1 MLVKTTD
8 GTPDAVKVA
17 RPVWSGGK
25 SGDNFKGLP
34 ITIIACPMKSR
45 IQINIVIDEIF
56 GNICHYAYKDSVG
69 AVTVRVES
77 GNTPKAVFL
86 TFTDNGI
93 PYNPLDTEDPDI
105 TLSSEERKIGGLG
118 IYLVKKNMDE
128 MKYEYVN
135 QQNRLWMEKRL

>member
-1 MLVKTTD
+1 MKEITV
-8 GTPDAVKVA
+8 DAMIENMNTVTAFV
-17 RPVWSGGK
+17 
-25 SGDNFKGLP
+25 DDFLNQ
-34 ITIIACPMKSR
+34 IACPMKSR

-105 TLSSEERKIGGLG
+105 TSSSEERKIGGLG

>member
-1 MLVKTTD
+1 MKEITV
-8 GTPDAVKVA
+8 DAMIENMNTVTAFV
-17 RPVWSGGK
+17 
-25 SGDNFKGLP
+25 DDFLDQ
-34 ITIIACPMKSR
+34 IACPMKSR

-128 MKYEYVN
+128 LKYEYVN

>member
-1 MLVKTTD
+1 MKEITV
-8 GTPDAVKVA
+8 DAMIENMNTVTAFVN
-17 RPVWSGGK
+17 
-25 SGDNFKGLP
+25 DFLDQ
-34 ITIIACPMKSR
+34 IACPMKSR

>member
-1 MLVKTTD
+1 MKEITV
-8 GTPDAVKVA
+8 DAMIENMNTVTAFV
-17 RPVWSGGK
+17 
-25 SGDNFKGLP
+25 DDFLDQ
-34 ITIIACPMKSR
+34 IACPMKSR

-69 AVTVRVES
+69 AVTVREES

>member
-1 MLVKTTD
+1 MKEITV
-8 GTPDAVKVA
+8 DA
-17 RPVWSGGK
+17 
-25 SGDNFKGLP
+25 
-34 ITIIACPMKSR
+34 TIENMNIVTAFVDDFLDQIACPMKSK

-93 PYNPLDTEDPDI
+93 PYNPLETEDPDI

>member
-1 MLVKTTD
+1 MKEITV
-8 GTPDAVKVA
+8 DA
-17 RPVWSGGK
+17 
-25 SGDNFKGLP
+25 
-34 ITIIACPMKSR
+34 TIENMNTVTEFVDDFLDQIACPMKSR
-45 IQINIVIDEIF
+45 IQIKIVIDEIF
-56 GNICHYAYKDSVG
+56 GNICHYAYKDSIG

-93 PYNPLDTEDPDI
+93 PYNPLETEDPDI

>member
-1 MLVKTTD
+1 MKEITV
-8 GTPDAVKVA
+8 DA
-17 RPVWSGGK
+17 
-25 SGDNFKGLP
+25 
-34 ITIIACPMKSR
+34 TIENMNTVTAFVDDFLDQIACPMKSK

-93 PYNPLDTEDPDI
+93 PYNPLETEDPDI
-105 TLSSEERKIGGLG
+105 TSSSEERKIGGLG

-135 QQNRLWMEKRL
+135 RQNRLWMEKRL

>member
-1 MLVKTTD
+1 MKEITV
-8 GTPDAVKVA
+8 DA
-17 RPVWSGGK
+17 
-25 SGDNFKGLP
+25 
-34 ITIIACPMKSR
+34 TIENMDTVTAFVDDFLDQIACPMKSK

-56 GNICHYAYKDSVG
+56 GNICHYAYKDSIG

-86 TFTDNGI
+86 TFTDNGV
-93 PYNPLDTEDPDI
+93 PYNPLETEDPDI

>member
-1 MLVKTTD
+1 MKEITV
-8 GTPDAVKVA
+8 DA
-17 RPVWSGGK
+17 
-25 SGDNFKGLP
+25 
-34 ITIIACPMKSR
+34 TIENMDTVTAFVDDFLDEIACPMKSK

-86 TFTDNGI
+86 IFTDNGI
-93 PYNPLDTEDPDI
+93 PYNPLETEDPDI

-128 MKYEYVN
+128 MKYEYVD
-135 QQNRLWMEKRL
+135 QQNRLWMKKRL

>member
-1 MLVKTTD
+1 MKEITV
-8 GTPDAVKVA
+8 DAMIENMNTVTAFV
-17 RPVWSGGK
+17 
-25 SGDNFKGLP
+25 DDFLDQ
-34 ITIIACPMKSR
+34 IACPMKSR

-105 TLSSEERKIGGLG
+105 TSSSEERKIGGLG

>member
-1 MLVKTTD
+1 MKEITV
-8 GTPDAVKVA
+8 DAMIENMNTVTAFV
-17 RPVWSGGK
+17 
-25 SGDNFKGLP
+25 DDFLDQ
-34 ITIIACPMKSR
+34 IACPMKSR

-105 TLSSEERKIGGLG
+105 TSSSEERKIGGLG

-128 MKYEYVN
+128 MKYEYGN

>member
-1 MLVKTTD
+1 MKEITV
-8 GTPDAVKVA
+8 DA
-17 RPVWSGGK
+17 
-25 SGDNFKGLP
+25 
-34 ITIIACPMKSR
+34 TIENMNTVTAFVDDFLDQIACPMKSK

-56 GNICHYAYKDSVG
+56 GNICHYAYKDSVE

-93 PYNPLDTEDPDI
+93 PYNPLETEDPDI